1 MTVSFREVTKGS
13 SPRKILTLELVY
25 ANITIV
31 MEMDRKKITEENLIR
46 CGRAGVTTGAFY
58 FSFENKEALLSA
70 ILDPII
76 TEYRTMMYEI
86 AKREQEYPE
95 TVEANER
102 QIMEYICA
110 HRQECELVLEKCA
123 GSKYEA
129 FRDEVFSNMVTAFQG
144 YYEKQLGFT
153 PDTELLRI
161 LATMRFHG
169 FLELIKGDYDMD
181 YRLFLTKAIGIHAD
195 AGTQSLIAFLKS
207 KNDAHR

>member
-1 MTVSFREVTKGS
+1 
-13 SPRKILTLELVY
+13 
-25 ANITIV
+25 
-31 MEMDRKKITEENLIR
+31 
-46 CGRAGVTTGAFY
+46 
-58 FSFENKEALLSA
+58 
-70 ILDPII
+70 
-76 TEYRTMMYEI
+76 
-86 AKREQEYPE
+86 
-95 TVEANER
+95 
-102 QIMEYICA
+102 MEYICA
-110 HRQECELVLEKCA
+110 HRQECELVLEKCS

-161 LATMRFHG
+161 LAAMRFHG